1 MLARLAGRLALSKKG
16 FDVKILKLKSI
27 SSVCD
32 FFVIVS
38 GDADVHVKA
47 IAQAIEDGL
56 REDGHYPAHREGLG
70 KGNWVLLDYLDVVV
84 HVFHESTRRFYALE
98 RLWGD
103 AAVEEMKDKHA
114 DEPAVAVER
123 PTAKK
128 TARKKTTATTKKK

>member
-32 FFVIVS
+32 YFVIVS

-114 DEPAVAVER
+114 DEPAVAPVS

-128 TARKKTTATTKKK
+128 TTRKKTTATAKKK